1 MIVIERTTALTS
13 VQDTGRFGA
22 LHFGVGTAG
31 AMDPLALRLG
41 NALLGNQPDD
51 AAIEVPLFPFRLRF
65 TRDCAFALSGGD
77 SSATLGERRI
87 PAWWVAQARAGD
99 VLTLHASRF
108 SARSYLHLP
117 GGVDV
122 PTVLGSRS
130 TQLRGEFGGF
140 HGRGLQQGDC
150 LSPCLT
156 DWQGATD
163 FGIAPPR
170 LALSDNPTGIPQVRV
185 LPAAEY
191 RAFTDASVA
200 RFWQQQWRVTPQSN
214 RYGYRLE
221 GEGLVAKTPLEMRS
235 HGIIPGVI
243 QVTHSGQPII
253 QMRDAQPSGGYPKLG
268 TVIDADMWLL
278 GQVPVGSS
286 VQFVE
291 VNWQQAE
298 GAGRERQQWLDALCQ
313 RIEDYRLCPQQA

>member
-1 MIVIERTTALTS
+1 MIVIERTTALSS
-13 VQDTGRFGA
+13 VQDAGRFGA

-31 AMDPLALRLG
+31 VMDPLALALG

-51 AAIEVPLFPFRLRF
+51 AVIEIPLFPFRLRF
-65 TRDCAFALSGGD
+65 TADSAFAISGGD
-77 SSATLGERRI
+77 SQATLGERRI
-87 PAWWVAQARAGD
+87 PPWWVAQARAGD
-99 VLTLHASRF
+99 VLTLHASRY

-122 PTVLGSRS
+122 PSVLGSRS

-140 HGRGLQQGDC
+140 HGRGLQQGDV
-150 LSPCLT
+150 LAAARVSAGT
-156 DWQGATD
+156 AAE
-163 FGIAPPR
+163 FGIPSPR
-170 LALSDNPTGIPQVRV
+170 LSLSDDPAGVPAIRV

-191 RAFTDASVA
+191 HAFTPASVA
-200 RFWQQQWRVTPQSN
+200 RFWQQAWRISPQSN
-214 RYGYRLE
+214 RYGYRLD
-221 GEGLVAKTPLEMRS
+221 GEGLVAKVPLEMRS

-278 GQVPVGSS
+278 GQVPVGRH
-286 VQFVE
+286 VRFVE
-291 VNWQQAE
+291 VDWQQATE
-298 GAGRERQQWLDALCQ
+298 AGQQQQRWLTQLCQ
-313 RIEDYRLCPQQA
+313 RIDDYRRAQPHA

>member
-1 MIVIERTTALTS
+1 MIVIERTTALSS
-13 VQDTGRFGA
+13 VQDEGRFGA

-31 AMDPLALRLG
+31 VMDPLALRLG

-51 AAIEVPLFPFRLRF
+51 AVIEIPLFPFRLRF
-65 TRDCAFALSGGD
+65 TRDCAFAISGGD
-77 SSATLGERRI
+77 SPAMLGDRRI
-87 PAWWVAQARAGD
+87 PAWWVAQAKAGE

-122 PTVLGSRS
+122 PKVLGSRS

-140 HGRGLQQGDC
+140 HGRGLQQGDR
-150 LSPCLT
+150 LSAAR
-156 DWQGATD
+156 DAYRGAVD
-163 FGIAPPR
+163 FGIASPR
-170 LALSDNPTGIPQVRV
+170 LSLCDRPDGVPQIRV

-191 RAFTDASVA
+191 GAFTDASVA
-200 RFWQQQWRVTPQSN
+200 RFWQQQWRVSPQSN
-214 RYGYRLE
+214 RYGYRLD
-221 GEGLVAKTPLEMRS
+221 GEGLVAKAPLEMRS

-278 GQVPVGSS
+278 GQVPVGSN

-291 VNWQQAE
+291 VNWPQADE
-298 GAGRERQQWLDALCQ
+298 AERQQQRWLAGLCQ
-313 RIEDYRLCPQQA
+313 RIDDYRRCPL

>member
-1 MIVIERTTALTS
+1 MIVIERTTSLSS
-13 VQDTGRFGA
+13 VQDSGRFGA
-22 LHFGVGTAG
+22 LHYGVGTAG
-31 AMDPLALRLG
+31 AMDPLALQLG

-51 AAIEVPLFPFRLRF
+51 AAIEIPLFPFRLRF
-65 TRDCAFALSGGD
+65 TQDCAFAISGGD
-77 SSATLGERRI
+77 SPAMLGDQKI

-99 VLTLHASRF
+99 ILTLQASRF

-122 PTVLGSRS
+122 PVVLGSRS

-150 LSPCLT
+150 LSAASADYHGPV
-156 DWQGATD
+156 D
-163 FGIAPPR
+163 FGIASPR
-170 LALSDNPTGIPQVRV
+170 LMLTQHPENVPQIRV

-191 RAFTDASVA
+191 NAFTEESTAH
-200 RFWQQQWRVTPQSN
+200 FWQQQWRVSPQSN

-221 GEGLVAKTPLEMRS
+221 GDGLVAKTALEMRS

-243 QVTHSGQPII
+243 QVTHSGQPIV

-278 GQVPVGSS
+278 GQVPVGSF
-286 VQFVE
+286 VQFVK
-291 VNWQQAE
+291 VDWQQAMDAE
-298 GAGRERQQWLDALCQ
+298 HQQQQWLQNICQ
-313 RIEDYRLCPQQA
+313 RIEDYRRRPLAI